1 MKITDVKIYP
11 FDTGR
16 IGGRV
21 RAVAEIVIDDVILIR
36 DIKVI
41 ESKHGGLFINFPKKR
56 SSTNKFFDIVEPLSK
71 EFAEQVRRAVVD
83 KYKELMNINPEEN
96 LD

>member
-1 MKITDVKIYP
+1 MKITDVRIYP

-21 RAVAEIVIDDVILIR
+21 RAVAEIVIDDILLIR

-41 ESKHGGLFINFPKKR
+41 ESKHGGLFINFPKKKVAP
-56 SSTNKFFDIVEPLSK
+56 TDF
-71 EFAEQVRRAVVD
+71 
-83 KYKELMNINPEEN
+83 
-96 LD
+96 

>member
-1 MKITDVKIYP
+1 MKITQVRIYP

-21 RAVAEIVIDDVILIR
+21 RAVAEIVIDDILLIR

-41 ESKHGGLFINFPKKR
+41 ESKHGGLFINFPKKK
-56 SSTNKFFDIVEPLSK
+56 SSSNRFFEIVEPLSK
-71 EFAEQVRRAVVD
+71 EFAEEVRRAVLD
-83 KYKELMNINPEEN
+83 KYKELISMNVEEN
-96 LD
+96 FD